1 MSNDLCGPLRPSA
14 SSALNRRFN
23 AENTEIRRGRQRR
36 LLKITAAFRVST
48 IAIEFDRVARAFA
61 LCATVFATRLR
72 GTGTR
77 GVFTL
82 VLVSHEVLLKLQI
95 VMGTPR
101 VAH

>member
-1 MSNDLCGPLRPSA
+1 M
-14 SSALNRRFN
+14 
-23 AENTEIRRGRQRR
+23 RRGPQRR

-72 GTGTR
+72 GAGTR

-82 VLVSHEVLLKLQI
+82 VLVSHEVLLK
-95 VMGTPR
+95 MPNYNGDT
-101 VAH
+101 